1 MRTLFLALA
10 ATVSGLAQTNDLVP
24 ANPSSAASSIP
35 SPPPAFTAHD
45 RFRWVVLTTVG
56 PKNLAAGVFVA
67 GFKTWRDNPEDYSTH
82 WDGFAHRYA
91 DRLAAGGT
99 SHLFEAGFG
108 SLWGEDP
115 RYFRAASGQQLSMRI
130 GHVVKMA
137 FVTHNRSGDP
147 QLAYARYL
155 AVPAGIV
162 VSNTWEP
169 DSPNTRGRLS
179 AQVGLAFLSRIVS
192 NAFTEFT
199 PDIRQRF
206 THNRSAGGD

>member
-1 MRTLFLALA
+1 MRTLFLTLA

-24 ANPSSAASSIP
+24 ANPPSAASSLP
-35 SPPPAFTAHD
+35 APPPAFTAHD

-67 GFKTWRDNPEDYSTH
+67 GLKTWRDNPEDYSTH
-82 WDGFAHRYA
+82 WDGFARRYA

-99 SHLFEAGFG
+99 SHIFEAGFG

-115 RYFRAASGQQLSMRI
+115 RYFRAAGQPPPTRI

-155 AVPAGIV
+155 AVPAG
-162 VSNTWEP
+162 
-169 DSPNTRGRLS
+169 L
-179 AQVGLAFLSRIVS
+179 
-192 NAFTEFT
+192 
-199 PDIRQRF
+199 
-206 THNRSAGGD
+206 